1 MVPEVMR
8 ASPYMDHRMT
18 LELGLKNQLPNPR
31 EAWGQ
36 TLQLQQRT
44 QADDPRLRG
53 YTGHRATLDTLCG
66 VVAGAG
72 GSHGTPRTLDTLCG
86 ESRRC
91 RRLPSVQWGQT
102 LQLRQRTQ
110 VDDPGLRCSH
120 RTPRTLDTL
129 CGESQRPGA
138 LNGHSVPNPPRVVS

>member
-18 LELGLKNQLPNPR
+18 LEVGLKIQLPNPR

-36 TLQLQQRT
+36 TLQLRQRT
-44 QADDPRLRG
+44 QADDPQLRG

-86 ESRRC
+86 EVAGAGGSQVTMGSNTAAPATDSRR
-91 RRLPSVQWGQT
+91 
-102 LQLRQRTQ
+102 
-110 VDDPGLRCSH
+110 
-120 RTPRTLDTL
+120 
-129 CGESQRPGA
+129 
-138 LNGHSVPNPPRVVS
+138 

>member
-36 TLQLQQRT
+36 TLQLRQRT

-86 ESRRC
+86 EVAGAGGSQGYNGVKHC
-91 RRLPSVQWGQT
+91 SSVADSG
-102 LQLRQRTQ
+102 R
-110 VDDPGLRCSH
+110 
-120 RTPRTLDTL
+120 
-129 CGESQRPGA
+129 
-138 LNGHSVPNPPRVVS
+138 

>member
-36 TLQLQQRT
+36 TLQLRQRT
-44 QADDPRLRG
+44 QADDPQLRG

-86 ESRRC
+86 EVAGAGGS
-91 RRLPSVQWGQT
+91 
-102 LQLRQRTQ
+102 Q
-110 VDDPGLRCSH
+110 VYNGVKHCSSGNGLR
-120 RTPRTLDTL
+120 
-129 CGESQRPGA
+129 
-138 LNGHSVPNPPRVVS
+138 